1 MPGLIAYANS
11 HFELAQAALRD
22 GDFARYGSEIAL
34 VQAALQRLQVLA
46 PGSRVPDGRGIGQ
59 PRAMNRGAALSG
71 ALLVT
76 LASPAT
82 WSLALAAFLLRGGL
96 LIVALPI
103 LVLPTPVG
111 LGNLLA
117 PTLTAFVFGGVSLQL
132 VVMVAT
138 VVLAALAWIVA
149 GGILA
154 AILEAEAA
162 RIVAA
167 HDEVAPPDGV
177 RPHQLAVAELSE
189 GATVRV
195 ARRRRTEAAR
205 VFLARILAHAPL
217 GVALVWGTARLV
229 AVTYRELTNPA
240 DVATPLVWR
249 VLLASPDVVA
259 AIVLTWMIGEALGAL
274 AARRVVLANGG
285 ILRALRDAGVALARR
300 PLVVL
305 ADFWLPTLVL
315 AVAIAPSALAAAS
328 AGDVVREA
336 MNAPNDPLELV
347 LAVVLFVSLWV
358 VGLVLTGVICAWRAA
373 VWTVG
378 FGEAP
383 R

>member
-1 MPGLIAYANS
+1 
-11 HFELAQAALRD
+11 
-22 GDFARYGSEIAL
+22 
-34 VQAALQRLQVLA
+34 
-46 PGSRVPDGRGIGQ
+46 
-59 PRAMNRGAALSG
+59 MNRGAALSG

-82 WSLALAAFLLRGGL
+82 WPLALAAFLLRGGL
-96 LIVALPI
+96 VVVALPI

-111 LGNLLA
+111 LANLLA
-117 PTLTAFVFGGVSLQL
+117 PTLIAFVFGGVSVEF
-132 VVMVAT
+132 VVMVST
-138 VVLAALAWIVA
+138 IVVAALAWVVA

-167 HDEVAPPDGV
+167 HEEVAPSAGV
-177 RPHQLAVAELSE
+177 RTHQLAVDELS
-189 GATVRV
+189 GTLPARV
-195 ARRRRTEAAR
+195 ARRRRTEASN
-205 VFLARILAHAPL
+205 VFLARALAHVPL
-217 GVALVWGTARLV
+217 GIALLWGTARLV
-229 AVTYRELTNPA
+229 AVTYRELTNPV
-240 DVATPLVWR
+240 DVGMPLVWR
-249 VLLASPDVVA
+249 VLLASPEVVA
-259 AIVLTWMIGEALGAL
+259 VIALTWMVGQALGAL
-274 AARRVVLANGG
+274 AARRVVLARGG
-285 ILRALRDAGVALARR
+285 ILRALRDATLTLVRH

-315 AVAIAPSALAAAS
+315 GLALAPSAVAAAS

-378 FGEAP
+378 FGEAW

>member
-1 MPGLIAYANS
+1 
-11 HFELAQAALRD
+11 
-22 GDFARYGSEIAL
+22 
-34 VQAALQRLQVLA
+34 
-46 PGSRVPDGRGIGQ
+46 
-59 PRAMNRGAALSG
+59 MNRGAALSG

-82 WSLALAAFLLRGGL
+82 WPLALAAFLLRGGL
-96 LIVALPI
+96 LVVALPI

-117 PTLTAFVFGGVSLQL
+117 PTLTTFVFGGVSLEL
-132 VVMVAT
+132 VLLVGTIVIA
-138 VVLAALAWIVA
+138 VLAWLVA

-167 HDEVAPPDGV
+167 HEDVVPVTGLP
-177 RPHQLAVAELSE
+177 PHQLAVDDLSDTQT
-189 GATVRV
+189 ARV
-195 ARRRRTEAAR
+195 APRRRTEAAR
-205 VFLARILAHAPL
+205 VFLARAVVHAPL
-217 GVALVWGTARLV
+217 VVALAWGTARLV
-229 AVTYRELTNPA
+229 AVTYHELTNPS
-240 DVATPLVWR
+240 DVVVPLVWR

-259 AIVLTWMIGEALGAL
+259 AIVLTWMLGEVLGAL
-274 AARRVVLANGG
+274 AARRLVLARRGVG
-285 ILRALRDAGVALARR
+285 RALRDAGGTLVRH

-305 ADFWLPTLVL
+305 ADFWLPTVALGL
-315 AVAIAPSALAAAS
+315 ALMPSAIAAAS

-336 MNAPNDPLELV
+336 MNAPNDPLELF
-347 LAVVLFVSLWV
+347 LAVILFVSLWV

-378 FGEAP
+378 FGEAA

>member
-1 MPGLIAYANS
+1 
-11 HFELAQAALRD
+11 
-22 GDFARYGSEIAL
+22 
-34 VQAALQRLQVLA
+34 
-46 PGSRVPDGRGIGQ
+46 
-59 PRAMNRGAALSG
+59 MNRGAALSG

-82 WSLALAAFLLRGGL
+82 WPLALAAFLLRGGL
-96 LIVALPI
+96 IVVAAPI

-117 PTLTAFVFGGVSLQL
+117 PTLTAFVFGGVSVELA
-132 VVMVAT
+132 VMVVTIVVAAT
-138 VVLAALAWIVA
+138 ALFVA

-167 HDEVAPPDGV
+167 HEEVASAAGV
-177 RPHQLAVAELSE
+177 RPHQLAVDDLPNSLTA
-189 GATVRV
+189 RV

-205 VFLARILAHAPL
+205 VFVARVLAHAPL
-217 GVALVWGTARLV
+217 GVASVWGTARLV
-229 AVTYRELTNPA
+229 AVTYRELTNPG
-240 DVATPLVWR
+240 DVSAPLVWR

-274 AARRVVLANGG
+274 AARRVVLARGG
-285 ILRALRDAGVALARR
+285 IARALRDAALMLLRR

-305 ADFWLPTLVL
+305 ADFWVPTLALVMAL
-315 AVAIAPSALAAAS
+315 APSAIAAAS

-336 MNAPNDPLELV
+336 MNAPDDPLELF

-358 VGLVLTGVICAWRAA
+358 VGLVLTSVVCAWRAA

>member
-1 MPGLIAYANS
+1 MT
-11 HFELAQAALRD
+11 
-22 GDFARYGSEIAL
+22 
-34 VQAALQRLQVLA
+34 
-46 PGSRVPDGRGIGQ
+46 
-59 PRAMNRGAALSG
+59 RGAALSG

-96 LIVALPI
+96 ILVALPI

-117 PTLTAFVFGGVSLQL
+117 PTLTAFVFGGVSLEL
-132 VVMVAT
+132 AAMVAT
-138 VVLAALAWIVA
+138 IVLAALAWVVA

-167 HDEVAPPDGV
+167 HEEVAPAAGV
-177 RPHQLAVAELSE
+177 RSHQLAVDDLPDAL
-189 GATVRV
+189 TVRV

-205 VFLARILAHAPL
+205 VFLARALAHAPL

-229 AVTYRELTNPA
+229 AVTYRELTNPG
-240 DVATPLVWR
+240 DVSAPLVWR
-249 VLLASPDVVA
+249 VLLGSPDVVA
-259 AIVLTWMIGEALGAL
+259 AIVLTWMIGEVLGAL
-274 AARRVVLANGG
+274 AARRVVLARGG
-285 ILRALRDAGVALARR
+285 IAHALRDATLTLLRR
-300 PLVVL
+300 PLAVL
-305 ADFWLPTLVL
+305 ADFWLPTLAL
-315 AVAIAPSALAAAS
+315 GLAIAPSAFAAAS

-336 MNAPNDPLELV
+336 MNAPDDPLELF

-358 VGLVLTGVICAWRAA
+358 VGLVLTAVVCAWRAA

>member
-1 MPGLIAYANS
+1 MS
-11 HFELAQAALRD
+11 
-22 GDFARYGSEIAL
+22 
-34 VQAALQRLQVLA
+34 
-46 PGSRVPDGRGIGQ
+46 
-59 PRAMNRGAALSG
+59 RGAALGG

-82 WSLALAAFLLRGGL
+82 WPLALAAFLLRGGL
-96 LIVALPI
+96 LVVALPI

-117 PTLTAFVFGGVSLQL
+117 PTLTAVVFGGISLAIVAMVTTI
-132 VVMVAT
+132 VV
-138 VVLAALAWIVA
+138 AALAWLIA

-167 HDEVAPPDGV
+167 HDDVASAGGI
-177 RPHQLAVAELSE
+177 RSYQLAVDDLPNPLTA
-189 GATVRV
+189 RV

-205 VFLARILAHAPL
+205 VFLARLLAHAPL
-217 GVALVWGTARLV
+217 GLALIWGTARLV
-229 AVTYRELTNPA
+229 AVTYRELTNPG
-240 DVATPLVWR
+240 DVSAPLVWR
-249 VLLASPDVVA
+249 VLLGSPDVVA
-259 AIVLTWMIGEALGAL
+259 AIVLTWMVGEAVGAL
-274 AARRVVLANGG
+274 AARRLVLARGG
-285 ILRALRDAGVALARR
+285 IAGALRDAAGTLARR

-305 ADFWLPTLVL
+305 ADFWLPTLALGL
-315 AVAIAPSALAAAS
+315 ALAPSALAAAS

-336 MNAPNDPLELV
+336 MNTPDDPLEIL
-347 LAVVLFVSLWV
+347 LAVVLFVSLWA

>member
-1 MPGLIAYANS
+1 MS
-11 HFELAQAALRD
+11 RRAAL
-22 GDFARYGSEIAL
+22 GD
-34 VQAALQRLQVLA
+34 
-46 PGSRVPDGRGIGQ
+46 
-59 PRAMNRGAALSG
+59 

-82 WSLALAAFLLRGGL
+82 WPLALAAFLLRGGL
-96 LIVALPI
+96 LVLAVPI

-117 PTLTAFVFGGVSLQL
+117 PTLTVLVFGGVSLQI
-132 VVMVAT
+132 VVMVVT
-138 VVLAALAWIVA
+138 IVVAALTWLVA
-149 GGILA
+149 GGVLA

-167 HDEVAPPDGV
+167 HEEVAPPGGV
-177 RPHQLAVAELSE
+177 PVRQLAVDELSE
-189 GATVRV
+189 PLTTRV

-205 VFLARILAHAPL
+205 VFVARVLAHVPL
-217 GVALVWGTARLV
+217 GVALVWGTAQLV
-229 AVTYRELTNPA
+229 ALTYHELTNPV
-240 DVATPLVWR
+240 DVDTPLAWR
-249 VLLASPDVVA
+249 VLRSSPDVVA
-259 AIVLTWMIGEALGAL
+259 AIVLTWMVGQTIGAV
-274 AARRVVLANGG
+274 AARRLVLARSG
-285 ILRALRDAGVALARR
+285 ILDALRDASLTLLRR
-300 PLVVL
+300 PFSVL
-305 ADFWLPTLVL
+305 ADFWLPTFALGL
-315 AVAIAPSALAAAS
+315 ALAPSAVAAAP

-336 MNAPNDPLELV
+336 MNTPSDPLELF

-358 VGLVLTGVICAWRAA
+358 VGVMLTAVVCAWRAA